1 MVDNV
6 VCFLVVV
13 VVLGVV
19 VVGLVVVG
27 VAVVLTE
34 NIRMKH
40 IFRYFDVLSY
50 DYKTH
55 IFDFLYK
62 RWCLNTI

>member
-1 MVDNV
+1 M
-6 VCFLVVV
+6 CFLVVV

-27 VAVVLTE
+27 VVVVLTE

-40 IFRYFDVLSY
+40 IFRYFDV
-50 DYKTH
+50 
-55 IFDFLYK
+55 
-62 RWCLNTI
+62 